1 LQAYFGHFNVE
12 NCAENFQRKI
22 KEKEGKGM
30 KKQQKIGIEELVM
43 RGEIRNKLVDY
54 IYNTGQHFQRLLH
67 KHSLGREMAGS

>member
-1 LQAYFGHFNVE
+1 MQAYFGHFNVE

-43 RGEIRNKLVDY
+43 RGEIRNK
-54 IYNTGQHFQRLLH
+54 
-67 KHSLGREMAGS
+67 